1 MTSPLRGPPLNR
13 GVGRLTED
21 LVAELMTS
29 EELDQFERKWRI
41 IFTIFAVL
49 FAGALLDHV
58 LRSPHGAE
66 ALWCY
71 SLGAFGLIVC
81 LWAASKL
88 RDAASQD
95 AVTGGVE
102 LLGED
107 LSIGDSDD

>member
-1 MTSPLRGPPLNR
+1 M
-13 GVGRLTED
+13 
-21 LVAELMTS
+21 AELMTS
-29 EELDQFERKWRI
+29 EELDQFERKWKI
-41 IFTIFAVL
+41 IFTIFAVVL
-49 FAGALLDHV
+49 AGALLDHL
-58 LRSPHGAE
+58 LRSPHGVE

-88 RDAASQD
+88 RDAARHD
-95 AVTGGVE
+95 AVIGGVE